1 MEAIIYTRTSTASQS
16 HSRQIYELKAIPG
29 FKVRKVFTESISG
42 FTKSID
48 DRPELQTALTY
59 MKANDIECL
68 MVHEISRLGRRTAE
82 VLTLIEKLKTEGT
95 KVYVKSM
102 DLMING
108 NGAGSSVN
116 KLIITLM
123 ADLARMESEQMSY
136 RIKSGLEERK
146 RKGFAVGRKYGSVES
161 REKFLKKHRNVI
173 KYLERGESIRWISNK
188 LAMSPTTVQKVKKLY
203 NEFQLVNIA
212 V

>member
-1 MEAIIYTRTSTASQS
+1 MEAIIYTRISTAKQS
-16 HSRQIYELKAIPG
+16 HSRQINELKVIPG
-29 FKVRKVFTESISG
+29 FNVKRIFTESISG
-42 FTKSID
+42 FTKSVD

-82 VLTLIEKLKTEGT
+82 VLTLIEKLKSEGV

-102 DLMING
+102 DLING
-108 NGAGSSVN
+108 NGVNETVN

-136 RIKSGLEERK
+136 RIRSGLKERR
-146 RKGFAVGRKYGSVES
+146 RKGFAVGRMYGTVES
-161 REKFLKKHRNVI
+161 RERFLNKHHNVI
-173 KYLERGESIRWISNK
+173 KYLERGESIRWIGNK